1 MIALAIMSSN
11 RVIGENHQPIYKIDN
26 DRERFAEL
34 TKGKVVVYGSHTL
47 QTLPN
52 KQPLAHRT
60 NIILSH
66 DHQLRVAGATTVGS
80 IQELKFVLRD
90 YEPDDVFLIG
100 GAQLFSELIDQCTS
114 AILTIVESEEPIHP
128 NTTELFPQLD
138 QRQNWVIGR
147 TSSTHFYNGYRF
159 VYQTYVN
166 TAFRKGAKLTRR
178 A

>member
-11 RVIGENHQPIYKIDN
+11 GVIGENHQPIYKIDN
-26 DRERFAEL
+26 DREHFAEL

-66 DHQLRVAGATTVGS
+66 EHKLHTPGATIVGG
-80 IQELKFVLRD
+80 IQELKYVLRD
-90 YEPDDVFLIG
+90 YEPNDVFLIG

-114 AILTIVESEEPIHP
+114 AILTIVDAEAPIHP
-128 NTTELFPQLD
+128 GTTELFPRLD
-138 QRQNWVIGR
+138 QRQDWIIGR
-147 TSSTHFYNGYRF
+147 TSSTHFYNGYQF
-159 VYQTYVN
+159 VYQTYIN
-166 TAFRKGAKLTRR
+166 TTFRKGAKKISR